1 VGRET
6 PARRRRGGL
15 NLSAPGSVAGHVFE
29 FESVTMLLS
38 FPTRPFAAAALAV
51 AGVLAPAV
59 SHAEILKDPQ
69 WQALVDAR
77 RFAELEQAAFARISA
92 RADDPEAWLA
102 YTRGL
107 LGQTGSAASAR
118 RDAGLAN
125 LQACVKAT
133 PRIAACHYGVGAVTG
148 VQVMTQGM
156 MKAAFGIGQVRDE
169 FIKALEI
176 DPTFYSARSGLV
188 QFYLMVPGLA
198 GGSVSKAREVAQAA
212 VLRQPE
218 YAKLLNA
225 AIAQYDDRS
234 VEAERVL
241 GTVQP
246 GGDAALAEE
255 LRGQWVA
262 LGFGYLEGK
271 EPAKARAAFE
281 RVVKD
286 KADLVE
292 GQYGLARALCDQQQW
307 DAAIAALQL
316 AAKLP
321 GHDTLPID
329 YRLGVAYQ
337 GKGDAAQAKAA
348 YTRYLASSSPNP
360 HNVDAAKKHLAELG

>member
-1 VGRET
+1 
-6 PARRRRGGL
+6 
-15 NLSAPGSVAGHVFE
+15 
-29 FESVTMLLS
+29 M
-38 FPTRPFAAAALAV
+38 FPSSPKLPLAAAALAV
-51 AGVLAPAV
+51 ACTVAPAV
-59 SHAEILKDPQ
+59 SHADVLKDPQ
-69 WQALVDAR
+69 WQALADAR
-77 RFAELEQAAFARISA
+77 RFVELEQAAFARISA
-92 RADDPEAWLA
+92 KGDDADAWQA
-102 YTRGL
+102 YTQGL
-107 LGQTGSAASAR
+107 LGQAGSGASAR

-133 PRIAACHYGVGAVTG
+133 PKIAACHYGVGAVTG
-148 VQVMTQGM
+148 VQVMTLGM

-176 DPTFYSARSGLV
+176 DPALDPARSGLV

-198 GGSVSKAREVAQAA
+198 GGSVSKARDVAQAA
-212 VLRQPE
+212 VARQPE

-234 VEAERVL
+234 VEAERLL
-241 GTVQP
+241 GTVQV
-246 GGDAALAEE
+246 GGDASLAEE

-262 LGFGYLEGK
+262 LGFGYLEAK
-271 EPAKARAAFE
+271 QPAKARAAFE

-316 AAKLP
+316 AARLP
-321 GHDTLPID
+321 GHDALPVD

-348 YTRYLASSSPNP
+348 YARYLASANPNP
-360 HNVDAAKKHLAELG
+360 RNVDDARKRLADLG